1 MAHPLMHHPV
11 RTAAALVAA
20 FVVSSISACGG
31 GTPPPAPPSAPQ
43 NPPMEDPAMAAF
55 DAEPAPVP
63 AAETPAPA
71 AAPAAA
77 APITVKLEARSGSK
91 LTGQAVLTETATG
104 VKVEMTVENG
114 GTPGPHGTHVHEKGD
129 CSAPDGTS
137 AGGHFNPD
145 GVDHGQ
151 ISADPHHAGDS
162 NNITADADGKAT
174 VDRMLSANVDIGK
187 GDKYDILGKAVIVHE
202 KADDY
207 KTQPTG
213 DAGGRLACGVIEA
226 AAAM

>member
-1 MAHPLMHHPV
+1 MRLRHTVLGLA
-11 RTAAALVAA
+11 TALALAACNKPEPDQAPEAVTEPAA
-20 FVVSSISACGG
+20 STPSSE
-31 GTPPPAPPSAPQ
+31 PATSVPATSVPATSAPATS
-43 NPPMEDPAMAAF
+43 EAAMAKATLKPTEGNSVAGELSF
-55 DAEPAPVP
+55 
-63 AAETPAPA
+63 TPADDGVRV
-71 AAPAAA
+71 
-77 APITVKLEARSGSK
+77 TGTLSGLS
-91 LTGQAVLTETATG
+91 
-104 VKVEMTVENG
+104 
-114 GTPGPHGTHVHEKGD
+114 PGKHGFHIHEKGD

-174 VDRMLSANVDIGK
+174 VDQMLSANVDIGK
-187 GDKYDILGKAVIVHE
+187 GDKYDILGKAVVVHE

>member
-1 MAHPLMHHPV
+1 MRLRHTVLGLA
-11 RTAAALVAA
+11 TALALAACNKPEPDQAPEAVTEPAA
-20 FVVSSISACGG
+20 STPSSE
-31 GTPPPAPPSAPQ
+31 PATSVPATSVPATSAPATS
-43 NPPMEDPAMAAF
+43 EAAMAKATLKPTEGNSVAGELSF
-55 DAEPAPVP
+55 
-63 AAETPAPA
+63 TPADDGVRV
-71 AAPAAA
+71 
-77 APITVKLEARSGSK
+77 TGTLSGLS
-91 LTGQAVLTETATG
+91 
-104 VKVEMTVENG
+104 
-114 GTPGPHGTHVHEKGD
+114 PGKHGFHIHEKGD

-174 VDRMLSANVDIGK
+174 VDQMLSANVDIGK

>member
-1 MAHPLMHHPV
+1 MRLRHTVLGLA
-11 RTAAALVAA
+11 TALALAACNKPEPDQAPEAVTEPAA
-20 FVVSSISACGG
+20 STPSSE
-31 GTPPPAPPSAPQ
+31 PATSVPATSAPATS
-43 NPPMEDPAMAAF
+43 EAAMAMAKATLKPTEGNSVAGELSF
-55 DAEPAPVP
+55 
-63 AAETPAPA
+63 TPADDGVRV
-71 AAPAAA
+71 
-77 APITVKLEARSGSK
+77 TGTLSGLS
-91 LTGQAVLTETATG
+91 
-104 VKVEMTVENG
+104 
-114 GTPGPHGTHVHEKGD
+114 PGKHGFHIHEKGD

-174 VDRMLSANVDIGK
+174 VDQMLSANVDIGK

>member
-1 MAHPLMHHPV
+1 MRLTHTVLGLATALALAACNKPEPNQAPEAVTEPTASTPSSEPATSAPATSEAAMAEAKATLKPTAGNTVAGELSF
-11 RTAAALVAA
+11 TAADDGVR
-20 FVVSSISACGG
+20 VT
-31 GTPPPAPPSAPQ
+31 GT
-43 NPPMEDPAMAAF
+43 
-55 DAEPAPVP
+55 
-63 AAETPAPA
+63 
-71 AAPAAA
+71 
-77 APITVKLEARSGSK
+77 LSGLS
-91 LTGQAVLTETATG
+91 
-104 VKVEMTVENG
+104 
-114 GTPGPHGTHVHEKGD
+114 PGKHGFHIHEKGD

-174 VDRMLSANVDIGK
+174 VDQMLSANVDIGE